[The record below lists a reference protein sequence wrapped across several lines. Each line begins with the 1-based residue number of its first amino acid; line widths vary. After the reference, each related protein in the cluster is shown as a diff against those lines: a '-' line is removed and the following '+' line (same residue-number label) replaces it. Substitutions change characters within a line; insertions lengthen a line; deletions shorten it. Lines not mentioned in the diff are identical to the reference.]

1 MNPFLLTLRNL
12 RSRKLTALI
21 AIGSIALSA
30 CLLLSVEK
38 IRHAS
43 KTSFM
48 NTVSGTDLI
57 VGPRSGPEQLLLSS
71 VFRIGNPTNK
81 LTEMSHDFMKNHPE
95 VLWSFPISLGDSHRG
110 HRVLATNK
118 GYFEY
123 FNYSDDQR
131 LALAKGTN
139 FAGRRPVILGSQV
152 AKELDYELGTE
163 LILAHGAGDHS
174 HHHHDEAPFIVT
186 GILKPTGTPVD
197 FTLHTKLEDM
207 ARLHQEMTHAHHN
220 HDPLA
225 IAPPLNLSINAI
237 FVGLKSKNNIPSFQR
252 LINTHKTEALS
263 AIIPAVTLLQI
274 WQVLSVMEKSL
285 LLISICVALVSFC
298 GLMAILLSS
307 LNERRR
313 EMAILRS
320 LGAGP
325 KYIFM
330 LILIES
336 LVLSLLGCLLGVAA
350 LFLLLNLSQVFIVQS
365 IGIQLQLNGLSSHDM
380 LLLLAIVL
388 TGPIAGLVPAY
399 RLYNYS
405 LNDGMTPRT

>member
-1 MNPFLLTLRNL
+1 MNLFSLTLKNL

-21 AIGSIALSA
+21 AVGSIALSV

-43 KTSFM
+43 KSSFM

-81 LTEMSHDFMKNHPE
+81 LSEASYDFIRNHPE
-95 VLWSFPISLGDSHRG
+95 VAWSFPISLGDSHRA
-110 HRVLATNK
+110 HRVLATNNN
-118 GYFEY
+118 YFKY
-123 FNYSDDQR
+123 FTYGDDQK
-131 LALAKGTN
+131 LVLVEGTN
-139 FAGRRPVILGSQV
+139 LQKKRPIVLGSQV
-152 AKELDYELGTE
+152 AKELGYNLNKEI
-163 LILAHGAGDHS
+163 ILAHGSGDHS
-174 HHHHDEAPFIVT
+174 YHHHNESPFVVC
-186 GILKPTGTPVD
+186 GILEPTGTPVD
-197 FTLHTKLEDM
+197 FTLHVQLEDM
-207 ARLHQEMTHAHHN
+207 ARLHQEMSHAHHN

-225 IAPPLNLSINAI
+225 ITPSLDLSINAI
-237 FVGLKSKNNIPSFQR
+237 FVSLKNKSLIPSFQR
-252 LINTHKTEALS
+252 LINTHEKEALS

-274 WQVLSVMEKSL
+274 WQILSVMEKSL

-325 KYIFM
+325 RDIFM
-330 LILIES
+330 LILSES
-336 LVLSLLGCLLGVAA
+336 LLLSFLGCILGLAI
-350 LFLLLNLSQVFIVQS
+350 LFILLNLSQAFLSQS
-365 IGIQLQLNGLSSHDM
+365 IGLQLQLNSLNSQDI
-380 LLLLAIVL
+380 LILLAILL
-388 TGPIAGLVPAY
+388 TGPIAGLLPAY

-405 LNDGMTPRT
+405 LNDGMTPRS